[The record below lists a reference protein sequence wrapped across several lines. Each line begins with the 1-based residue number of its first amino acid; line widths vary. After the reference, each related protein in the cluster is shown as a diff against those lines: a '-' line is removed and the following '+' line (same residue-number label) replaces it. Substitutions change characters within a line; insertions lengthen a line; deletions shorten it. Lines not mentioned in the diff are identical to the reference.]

1 MVKGRAPPTPKK
13 VKTRDNIL
21 RGRTASALKTSK
33 NATTNAMGWNSHA
46 EKSMSAATL
55 FRAGVKINKVR
66 QWAV

>member
-21 RGRTASALKTSK
+21 RGRTTSALKTSK

-46 EKSMSAATL
+46 EKSMSAAT
-55 FRAGVKINKVR
+55 
-66 QWAV
+66 